1 MSARVLAQA
10 MGAAMLFGISGSFAA
25 DEGLEPVVVTA
36 QRREESAQ
44 SVGIAIS
51 GAKLILYPRVG
62 HLPQF
67 EIPQRSAADVASFLR
82 ANPPAPVSSAHATG
96 LSG

>member
-1 MSARVLAQA
+1 MRSFMMWVLCNPEYSMSARVLAQA
-10 MGAAMLFGISGSFAA
+10 MGAATLLGISGSIAA

-51 GAKLILYPRVG
+51 V
-62 HLPQF
+62 
-67 EIPQRSAADVASFLR
+67 
-82 ANPPAPVSSAHATG
+82 
-96 LSG
+96 LSGQSTCGAVISSTNITT